1 MVLTVFQPIPE
12 DILFDPPCMV
22 VRSSSINGQGLFVTK
37 LYRKGEVLMVI
48 TGEVVDSKEARRRET
63 EEGNCHIYLLDK
75 NRFLDPAA
83 GAMAKY
89 LNHSCQPNAI
99 PETRDECTLQ
109 LRALRDIAPEE
120 EITIDYDFDE
130 IYDLC
135 RKDNAYCLQ
144 ARCPAG
150 VVACGTQG
158 TSGRA
163 VPEPRPA

>member
-1 MVLTVFQPIPE
+1 MTRIKAPVYGFYAG
-12 DILFDPPCMV
+12 
-22 VRSSSINGQGLFVTK
+22 N
-37 LYRKGEVLMVI
+37 
-48 TGEVVDSKEARRRET
+48 DSRIDAT
-63 EEGNCHIYLLDK
+63 
-75 NRFLDPAA
+75 
-83 GAMAKY
+83 
-89 LNHSCQPNAI
+89 I
-99 PETRDECTLQ
+99 PETRDEWTLQ

-150 VVACGTQG
+150 VVACESQG

-163 VPEPRPA
+163 VPEPWPA